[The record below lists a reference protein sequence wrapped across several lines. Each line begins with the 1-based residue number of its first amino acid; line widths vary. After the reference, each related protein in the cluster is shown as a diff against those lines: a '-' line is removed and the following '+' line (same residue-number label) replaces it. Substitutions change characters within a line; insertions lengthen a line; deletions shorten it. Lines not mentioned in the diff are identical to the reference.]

1 MKLCNILETKCKVR
15 LRNLSTFSFCFKKWK
30 KNDKGVHLVMYTEY
44 AYIKIMLFKM
54 SCNAQ
59 WPVVGLR

>member
-1 MKLCNILETKCKVR
+1 MNSDVILKTKCKVR
-15 LRNLSTFSFCFKKWK
+15 LRNLPTFSFALSNG
-30 KNDKGVHLVMYTEY
+30 KNDKVVHEVMYTEY
-44 AYIKIMLFKM
+44 AYMKIMLFKM